1 MCPHTTYDPTV
12 TCVLILLYMILY
24 VSGYHYIWKRSR
36 WWWRWRTRELR
47 PLRLCST
54 RSGESPHF
62 RLSLNLSLNWY
73 SRRRRRSLKESEK
86 EKGGE
91 GQGQEEGQGQT
102 HIFFSILRVVCSSE
116 VIPLDLSSRSFI
128 ILSRFIRSSV
138 HTSSSP
144 FPRTFS
150 SSICPSGTKRVTQS
164 SLTQWCICPMVQRDH
179 PWWTTQNF
187 WKFK

>member
-1 MCPHTTYDPTV
+1 VVVTMKDQRTSTLEVILDP
-12 TCVLILLYMILY
+12 IMR
-24 VSGYHYIWKRSR
+24 VS
-36 WWWRWRTRELR
+36 
-47 PLRLCST
+47 PLPTQSEPQSQLVQS
-54 RSGESPHF
+54 EE
-62 RLSLNLSLNWY
+62 
-73 SRRRRRSLKESEK
+73 KEESEK
-86 EKGGE
+86 EEEKGGE

-150 SSICPSGTKRVTQS
+150 SSICPSGTKTFFLVWAKQPCAWARELLLARGTLLCLITKHS
-164 SLTQWCICPMVQRDH
+164 PGKLFR
-179 PWWTTQNF
+179 
-187 WKFK
+187 